1 LTNLNWNLS
10 SHYLVSNEWTE
21 FTIINDDKTL
31 FSVDKATG
39 KTTIQSLTVTNEIQL
54 PAEIEA
60 KLALVDTL
68 QAKIAALEVI
78 HNYNFIDFW
87 KIMIVAAPIF

>member
-1 LTNLNWNLS
+1 LS
-10 SHYLVSNEWTE
+10 SIKLTTFKTFCLENSSRSHSNEWTE
-21 FTIINDDKTL
+21 FTILNDDKTL

-68 QAKIAALEVI
+68 QARVTALEVI
-78 HNYNFIDFW
+78 YNHTY
-87 KIMIVAAPIF
+87 IMILK